1 MASAW
6 QRILFLVP
14 GFVRL
19 PALPRYSSITHSE
32 ETPLM
37 PVNIEDIRA
46 IVEDEDRWRG
56 HETINLIASENAQSP
71 AVRQIQDNDFMARY
85 AEGHPNRGD
94 EVLRYYQGTRYIDE
108 IETMARQ
115 ELLTLTKGR
124 QADVRPISGNAANTA
139 IALGYLRGGDA
150 VIVNSTAAGG
160 HISHNTIGVFGRRIQ
175 NRGSSLN
182 LENEKHIPLYFFP
195 LAEDAYHLD
204 VSKSIEL
211 IEQVKPRMIVLGKS
225 LFLFPEPVTELAAV
239 CRERGIPILYD
250 AAHVFGLIVGGQFQ
264 DPWREGATWVTA
276 STHKTFPGPQRGVIV
291 SDLDAEDEKRYWPA
305 ADRGVF
311 PGSSS
316 NHHLH
321 TLPALLVA
329 IREMQ
334 AHAKDYAAQVVA
346 NAQALGKALDA
357 NSVVVEAKDFG
368 FTRSHQVAVN
378 VSAYGGGVAVAQRLE
393 ASDVIVNYNLL
404 PRDTDAR
411 NPSGLR
417 IGVQE
422 MTRYGMKEPQM
433 QRLAELMA
441 ACIKGTPVKTDVNKL
456 RAEFPT
462 LQYV

>member
-1 MASAW
+1 
-6 QRILFLVP
+6 
-14 GFVRL
+14 
-19 PALPRYSSITHSE
+19 
-32 ETPLM
+32 M
-37 PVNIEDIRA
+37 PVDIADIRA
-46 IVEDEDRWRG
+46 IVAAQERWRG

-71 AVRQIQDNDFMARY
+71 AVRAIQDSDFMARY
-85 AEGHPNRGD
+85 AEGHPNRPGQ
-94 EVLRYYQGTRYIDE
+94 VLRYYQGTQYIDQ
-108 IETMARQ
+108 IETMAHD
-115 ELLTLTKGR
+115 ELLALTKAR

-139 IALGYLRGGDA
+139 IALGYLRGGDPI
-150 VIVNSTAAGG
+150 IVNSTASGG

-175 NRGSSLN
+175 DRGASLN
-182 LENEKHIPLYFFP
+182 LENERHIPLHYFP
-195 LAEDAYHLD
+195 LAEDGYHMD
-204 VSKSIEL
+204 AAAAIDL
-211 IEQVKPRMIVLGKS
+211 IEQVSPRLLVLGKS
-225 LFLFPEPVTELAAV
+225 LFLFPEPLPRLAEV
-239 CRERGIPILYD
+239 CKAKGIPVLYD

-291 SDLDAEDEKRYWPA
+291 SDLGEEDAARYWPA

-334 AHAKDYAAQVVA
+334 RHATAYATQIVA
-346 NAQALGKALDA
+346 NAQALGAALEA
-357 NSVVVEAKDFG
+357 EGIPVEARDFG
-368 FTRSHQVAVN
+368 YTRSHQIAVN
-378 VSAYGGGVAVAQRLE
+378 VSAHGGGVPVAQRLE

-422 MTRYGMKEPQM
+422 LTRFGMKQPEM
-433 QRLAELMA
+433 QRLAQLMA
-441 ACIKGTPVKTDVNKL
+441 ACIKGTPVKADVNAL
-456 RAEFPT
+456 RASFPEM
-462 LQYV
+462 QFV